1 MGIRPMSESKKG
13 IDAETVKRLEAS
25 KKAVLKRVAENLK
38 SQVQDGSVTAS
49 HSSHSSG
56 AGRTHASYI
65 N

>member
-1 MGIRPMSESKKG
+1 MSESKK
-13 IDAETVKRLEAS
+13 ITDVETIKKLEAS

-38 SQVQDGSVTAS
+38 SQLHEGSVTAS

-56 AGRTHASYI
+56 GGGRTHSSYV